1 MDNSKIIVGMLIR
14 AVLGGLLFGA
24 VMGFVA
30 GIPVFIIGAG
40 FGFFVGA
47 LNGLV
52 IGVFAGLICGVVT
65 ILLFNRDFNVAV
77 YRSIMALICIA
88 IALLF
93 TFWRVSS
100 IFSYN
105 ERNNVTPTT
114 LSQFYFGAIYV
125 GTALIALLLSQYL
138 AGWYLRKRRNAVM
151 LTPAPSKP
159 ETMNLMTR
167 KRG

>member
-1 MDNSKIIVGMLIR
+1 MDSSKIMLGMLIR

-65 ILLFNRDFNVAV
+65 ILLFNRDFNVAI
-77 YRSIMALICIA
+77 YRSIMAVICIA
-88 IALLF
+88 ISLLC

-125 GTALIALLLSQYL
+125 GTALIALLNSQYL
-138 AGWYLRKRRNAVM
+138 AGWYLRKRRNAV
-151 LTPAPSKP
+151 TPNLAPSKP
-159 ETMNLMTR
+159 ETVNLMTR